1 MYKRSCEVPTEGE
14 NCVMLSVLLYQLQ
27 QRLPEAVALGQRP
40 RLVYARS
47 AAAVWRAR
55 LRVQRSMMFFGEWA
69 KSMNSIMS
77 TS

>member
-27 QRLPEAVALGQRP
+27 QRLPEAVALGKRP

-47 AAAVWRAR
+47 GAR

>member
-27 QRLPEAVALGQRP
+27 QRLPEAVALGKRP

-47 AAAVWRAR
+47 AAAIWRA
-55 LRVQRSMMFFGEWA
+55 LAVQRSMMFFGEWA